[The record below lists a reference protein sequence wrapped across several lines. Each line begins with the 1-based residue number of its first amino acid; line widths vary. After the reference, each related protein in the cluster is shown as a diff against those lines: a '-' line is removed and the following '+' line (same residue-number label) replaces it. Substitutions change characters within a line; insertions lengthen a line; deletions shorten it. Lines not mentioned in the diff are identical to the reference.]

1 MGIDMI
7 SVEKEVLTDYGCR
20 VLEAAGA
27 VTTWDR
33 IVTCALENIE
43 ERR

>member
-7 SVEKEVLTDYGCR
+7 FVDKEVLTDYGCR

-27 VTTWDR
+27 VTTWEG
-33 IVTCALENIE
+33 ALHAL
-43 ERR
+43 